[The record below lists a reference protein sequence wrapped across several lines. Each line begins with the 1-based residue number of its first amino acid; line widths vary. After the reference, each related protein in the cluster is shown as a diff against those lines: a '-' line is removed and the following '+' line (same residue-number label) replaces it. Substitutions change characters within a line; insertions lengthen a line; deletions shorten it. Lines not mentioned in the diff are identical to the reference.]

1 VEVTIQMML
10 DAANEFEQWP
20 QTITDFGRLIEA
32 TQDELIH
39 FAYHRLGNQQDAED
53 VVQDVFVEAY
63 RDRAKRRHITAV
75 RPYLFRMV
83 GNRCID
89 LLRSRL
95 RRGTEPIVE
104 ESLSTEGDAFSSL
117 AEREQW
123 EEMNR
128 LLDAIP
134 AKESE
139 VIRLRSLSD
148 LSFAEIAKA
157 VGSSVPTV
165 KSRFRYGLDKLR
177 RKVNPKEA
185 CDEMHG
191 SKATTD

>member
-1 VEVTIQMML
+1 MML
-10 DAANEFEQWP
+10 DAATEFEHWP
-20 QTITDFGRLIEA
+20 QTITDFDRLIEA

-39 FAYHRLGNQQDAED
+39 FAFHRLGNQHDAED
-53 VVQDVFVEAY
+53 VVQDVYVEAY
-63 RDRAKRRHITAV
+63 RDRAKRKHITAV
-75 RPYLFRMV
+75 RPYLFRVV

-95 RRGTEPIVE
+95 RQGAEPIVE
-104 ESLSTEGDAFSSL
+104 DRLSTEDDAFSSL

-128 LLDAIP
+128 LLDSIP
-134 AKESE
+134 EKESE
-139 VIRLRSLSD
+139 VIRLRSFSD

-177 RKVNPKEA
+177 RKVQPKEV
-185 CDEMHG
+185 CDEMHC